1 MTHNQKWFRKTHILS
16 NVEKKIEWKYVMAW
30 KFKKRPSCLKFKEEE
45 DGTVCEH
52 WTVQIEPAQCLDS
65 RLNQEESTHTWRV
78 QEETHCWVN
87 PAKNKSF
94 ISWFQSTNNQ
104 HALELRFS
112 QFWIV
117 MTMYIYLWIQN
128 QGQVQNW
135 EVLQYCC
142 AFPSLLRRWGPK
154 SRSWWA
160 RKWLGTR
167 QRSPC
172 CAVWVPASLWGSL
185 LCPTDPAFN
194 SPSLKLKKEKNELS
208 DMFEI
213 YLFQILHIWGCT
225 LPREDIFS

>member
-1 MTHNQKWFRKTHILS
+1 MWTLNSSDWT
-16 NVEKKIEWKYVMAW
+16 
-30 KFKKRPSCLKFKEEE
+30 
-45 DGTVCEH
+45 GTM
-52 WTVQIEPAQCLDS
+52 S
-65 RLNQEESTHTWRV
+65 RLSTEPRGVHTHMKGSRGN
-78 QEETHCWVN
+78 TLLG
-87 PAKNKSF
+87 KSSQTKSSF
-94 ISWFQSTNNQ
+94 SWFQSTNN
-104 HALELRFS
+104 LELRFS

-117 MTMYIYLWIQN
+117 MTMYPYLWIQN

-194 SPSLKLKKEKNELS
+194 SPSLKLKKEKFNFQTCLKY
-208 DMFEI
+208 I
-213 YLFQILHIWGCT
+213 YSTSSEVVQGQVRTYLHKHH
-225 LPREDIFS
+225 S